1 MISSSNSVAP
11 EQRGKLL
18 LKWRTTVGW
27 SVAEAAKRAG
37 VGPRTISSVESG
49 AQVMSDAS
57 WRLFAHEIVAELNRI
72 PQMIVVIASDGITPI
87 DVVSEDGYVGYA
99 RNDDGVTAIIASH
112 TIHRLTGQPDV
123 HRTRFDVRHNAHVV
137 RAAER
142 WEERLYESTDQRL
155 ALQTQRW
162 LMRRSL
168 EGELRHP
175 HLRPLKDKITEIN
188 AELDRAGVDAPDEVR
203 LALIRKLDLAI
214 AALMEAVAQAN
225 RADRG

>member
-1 MISSSNSVAP
+1 MIDSNGVAP

-72 PQMIVVIASDGITPI
+72 PETIVVVASDGITPI
-87 DVVSEDGYVGYA
+87 DVVSEDSYVGYA

-175 HLRPLKDKITEIN
+175 QLRPLKDKITEIN
-188 AELDRAGVDAPDEVR
+188 AELDRAGVDAPEEVR

-214 AALMEAVAQAN
+214 ADLMEAVAQAN
-225 RADRG
+225 RANRG